1 MRRVVV
7 KAFGGAEEL
16 TVEPIAQTP
25 SPGPG
30 QVLVEVEAAGVNY
43 IDVVQRKGTPKV
55 PLPYT
60 PALEGV
66 GRVAECAQVSTI
78 YERGSQ
84 VHAIRAD

>member
-1 MRRVVV
+1 
-7 KAFGGAEEL
+7 
-16 TVEPIAQTP
+16 
-25 SPGPG
+25 
-30 QVLVEVEAAGVNY
+30 VNY